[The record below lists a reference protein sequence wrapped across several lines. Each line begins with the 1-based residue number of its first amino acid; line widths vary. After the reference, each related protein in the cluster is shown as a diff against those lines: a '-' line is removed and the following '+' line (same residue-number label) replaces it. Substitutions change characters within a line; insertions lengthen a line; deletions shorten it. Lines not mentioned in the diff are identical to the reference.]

1 MFNIASKDKQL
12 DRTTVSSVFYKL
24 GQKEKKEKTRIS
36 ELLVDFH
43 ENGLLLTILFFAIP
57 VAIPLPYPP
66 GFTTIVGIP
75 LMILSMQMLLGFRQV
90 SLPSKINN
98 YQISND
104 ILINISDKIVPK
116 IKFVEKY
123 IRPRFSFAASIYCEQ
138 FIGLISLICSIA
150 ISIPLPLT
158 NAVPALG
165 ITIMA
170 LGLLNR
176 DGLTI
181 VLGFITSI
189 FGLIIAFIAI
199 SASWISIKY
208 LFNLFF

>member
-189 FGLIIAFIAI
+189 VGLIIAFIAI

>member
-98 YQISND
+98 YQIIND

-158 NAVPALG
+158 NAIPALG

-189 FGLIIAFIAI
+189 VGLIIAFIAI

>member
-57 VAIPLPYPP
+57 VAIPLPYLP

-189 FGLIIAFIAI
+189 VGLIIAFIAI

>member
-1 MFNIASKDKQL
+1 
-12 DRTTVSSVFYKL
+12 
-24 GQKEKKEKTRIS
+24 
-36 ELLVDFH
+36 
-43 ENGLLLTILFFAIP
+43 
-57 VAIPLPYPP
+57 
-66 GFTTIVGIP
+66 
-75 LMILSMQMLLGFRQV
+75 MILSMQMLLGFRQV
-90 SLPSKINN
+90 SLPFKINN

-123 IRPRFSFAASIYCEQ
+123 IRPRFSFTASIYCEQ

-170 LGLLNR
+170 
-176 DGLTI
+176 
-181 VLGFITSI
+181 
-189 FGLIIAFIAI
+189 
-199 SASWISIKY
+199 
-208 LFNLFF
+208 

>member
-104 ILINISDKIVPK
+104 IIINISDKIVPK
-116 IKFVEKY
+116 IKFIEKY

-189 FGLIIAFIAI
+189 VGLIIAFIAI

>member
-12 DRTTVSSVFYKL
+12 DRTKVSSVFYKL

-43 ENGLLLTILFFAIP
+43 ENGLLLMILFFAIP

-98 YQISND
+98 YQISNG

-158 NAVPALG
+158 NAIPALG

-189 FGLIIAFIAI
+189 VGLIIAFIAI
-199 SASWISIKY
+199 AASWISIKY

>member
-1 MFNIASKDKQL
+1 MFNITAKNKQL
-12 DRTTVSSVFYKL
+12 DRAKVSSIFCKL
-24 GQKEKKEKTRIS
+24 GQKEKKEKTKIS
-36 ELLVDFH
+36 ELLTDFH
-43 ENGLLLTILFFAIP
+43 ENGLLLTMLFFAIP
-57 VAIPLPYPP
+57 IAIPLPYPP

-75 LMILSMQMLLGFRQV
+75 LIILSMQMLLGFRQV

-98 YQISND
+98 YQIGND
-104 ILINISDKIVPK
+104 ILINISNKIVPK
-116 IKFVEKY
+116 IKLVEKY
-123 IRPRFSFAASIYCEQ
+123 IRPRFSFASSIYCEQ
-138 FIGLISLICSIA
+138 FVGLVSLICAIA

-165 ITIMA
+165 ITIMT

-181 VLGFITSI
+181 FLGFIISI
-189 FGLIIAFIAI
+189 IGLIIAVIAI
-199 SASWISIKY
+199 TASWISIKY

>member
-104 ILINISDKIVPK
+104 ILINISDKVVPK

-158 NAVPALG
+158 NAIPALG

-189 FGLIIAFIAI
+189 VGLIIAFIAI

>member
-1 MFNIASKDKQL
+1 
-12 DRTTVSSVFYKL
+12 
-24 GQKEKKEKTRIS
+24 
-36 ELLVDFH
+36 
-43 ENGLLLTILFFAIP
+43 
-57 VAIPLPYPP
+57 
-66 GFTTIVGIP
+66 
-75 LMILSMQMLLGFRQV
+75 MLLGFRQV

-116 IKFVEKY
+116 IKLVEKY

-189 FGLIIAFIAI
+189 VGLIIAFIAI

>member
-1 MFNIASKDKQL
+1 MFNITAKNKQL
-12 DRTTVSSVFYKL
+12 DRAKVSSIFCKL
-24 GQKEKKEKTRIS
+24 GQKEKKGKIKIS
-36 ELLVDFH
+36 ELLTDFH
-43 ENGLLLTILFFAIP
+43 ENGLLLTMLFFAIP
-57 VAIPLPYPP
+57 IAIPLPYPP

-75 LMILSMQMLLGFRQV
+75 LIVLSMQMLLGLRQV

-104 ILINISDKIVPK
+104 ILINISNKIVPK
-116 IKFVEKY
+116 IKLVEKY
-123 IRPRFSFAASIYCEQ
+123 IRPRFSFATSIYCEQ
-138 FIGLISLICSIA
+138 FIGLVSLICAIA

-158 NAVPALG
+158 NAIPAFG

-181 VLGFITSI
+181 FLGFMVSI
-189 FGLIIAFIAI
+189 VGLIIAVIAI
-199 SASWISIKY
+199 TASWISIKY

>member
-1 MFNIASKDKQL
+1 MFNITAKNKQL
-12 DRTTVSSVFYKL
+12 DRAKVSSIFCKL
-24 GQKEKKEKTRIS
+24 GQKEKKGKTKIS
-36 ELLVDFH
+36 ELLTDFH
-43 ENGLLLTILFFAIP
+43 ENGLLLTMLFFAIP
-57 VAIPLPYPP
+57 IAIPLPYPP

-75 LMILSMQMLLGFRQV
+75 LIVLSMQMLLGLRQV

-104 ILINISDKIVPK
+104 ILINISNKIVPK
-116 IKFVEKY
+116 IKLVEKY
-123 IRPRFSFAASIYCEQ
+123 IRPRFSFATSIYCEQ
-138 FIGLISLICSIA
+138 FIGLVSLICAIA

-158 NAVPALG
+158 NAIPAFG
-165 ITIMA
+165 IAIMA

-181 VLGFITSI
+181 FLGFMVSI
-189 FGLIIAFIAI
+189 VGLIIAVIAI
-199 SASWISIKY
+199 TASWISIKY

>member
-12 DRTTVSSVFYKL
+12 DRTKVSSVFYKL

-43 ENGLLLTILFFAIP
+43 ENGLLLMILFFAIP

-66 GFTTIVGIP
+66 GFATIVGIP
-75 LMILSMQMLLGFRQV
+75 LMILSIQMLLGFRQV

-98 YQISND
+98 YQISNG

-158 NAVPALG
+158 NAIPALG

-189 FGLIIAFIAI
+189 VGLIIAFIAI
-199 SASWISIKY
+199 AASWISIKY

>member
-1 MFNIASKDKQL
+1 
-12 DRTTVSSVFYKL
+12 
-24 GQKEKKEKTRIS
+24 
-36 ELLVDFH
+36 
-43 ENGLLLTILFFAIP
+43 
-57 VAIPLPYPP
+57 
-66 GFTTIVGIP
+66 
-75 LMILSMQMLLGFRQV
+75 ILSMQMLLGFRQV

-116 IKFVEKY
+116 IKLVEKY

-189 FGLIIAFIAI
+189 VGLIIAFIAI

>member
-158 NAVPALG
+158 NAIPALG

-189 FGLIIAFIAI
+189 VGLIIAFIAI

>member
-123 IRPRFSFAASIYCEQ
+123 IRPRFGFAASIYCEQ

-189 FGLIIAFIAI
+189 VGLIIAFIAI